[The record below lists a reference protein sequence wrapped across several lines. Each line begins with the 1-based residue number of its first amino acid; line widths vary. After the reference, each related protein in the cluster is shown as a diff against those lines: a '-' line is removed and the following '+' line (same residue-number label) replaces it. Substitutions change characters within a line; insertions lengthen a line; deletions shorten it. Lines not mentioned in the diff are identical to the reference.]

1 MSIKIAF
8 DATATPLHLVG
19 AGYYVKELVTLL
31 DSEKDLE
38 LHIITRK
45 NDGERFKTFAPNS
58 KIHDIAPNN
67 IALRIAFQTYKLGIF
82 VDSLNVDVFHG
93 PHYQLPIKMKTKS
106 VVTIHDTTLLTHKN
120 IHAAKKALYF
130 SKMIP
135 FAVKN
140 ADSIIAVSKS
150 SADDIEKLFGKKDN
164 ISVAH
169 LGVDEDRFFPY
180 KSTKDKQ
187 RESDIELLAKRGI
200 SNDYIGFLGL
210 LEPRKSVP
218 TLIGAFSKIAEN
230 FPKVKLIIAG
240 SQAWGIEEIR
250 EAIKNSGFATR
261 IILPGRLSD
270 DEAGAFLRQSKIFVY
285 PSLYE
290 GFGLP
295 VLEAM
300 ACGTPTITTNSSSLK
315 EVAGKGVD
323 AGALLIKPLDDEK
336 LSVLMKNLLN
346 DEKSLQDYSK
356 KAIARA
362 TNFSW
367 EKCVKEH
374 IAVYKTSAEK

>member
-1 MSIKIAF
+1 MTIKLAF

-19 AGYYVKELVTLL
+19 AGYYVKELVILL
-31 DSEKDLE
+31 DKEKDIE
-38 LHIITRK
+38 LNIITRK
-45 NDGERFKTFAPNS
+45 NDGDRFKSFAPNA
-58 KIHDIAPNN
+58 KIHAIAPNN
-67 IALRIAFQTYKLGIF
+67 IALRIAFQTYKLGTY

-120 IHAAKKALYF
+120 IHHMKKAIYF

-140 ADSIIAVSKS
+140 ADAIITVSKS
-150 SADDIEKLFGKKDN
+150 SADDIEKIFGVKEN

-180 KSTKDKQ
+180 QSKTDKQ
-187 RESDIELLAKRGI
+187 RNVDIDLLTKRGI
-200 SNDYIGFLGL
+200 VGEYIGFLGL

-218 TLIGAFSKIAEN
+218 TLISAFSKIADK
-230 FPKVKLIIAG
+230 FPKTKLVIAG

-250 EAIKNSGFATR
+250 ESIRNCGFATR

-270 DEAGAFLRQSKIFVY
+270 EEAGAFLRQSQVFVY

-315 EVAGKGVD
+315 EVAGSGIS
-323 AGALLIKPLDDEK
+323 AGALMFKPLDNEK
-336 LSVLMKNLLN
+336 LSILLTNLLS

-356 KAIARA
+356 KAITRA

-367 EKCVKEH
+367 KKCVQEH
-374 IAVYKTSAEK
+374 IDTYKSVL